1 MNLRTRISVAV
12 VGVLS
17 ALALVVPATSYGFM
31 KLPPV
36 KIPAPVHADPAPPD
50 PMTKDWI
57 ESHGGS
63 CPFAGGGCVD
73 KDHHF
78 WDCSNPNHCVRTD
91 E

>member
-36 KIPAPVHADPAPPD
+36 KIAAPSHNDPEPD
-50 PMTKDWI
+50 PMTKDWLL
-57 ESHGGS
+57 HHGYKCTFGGGS
-63 CPFAGGGCVD
+63 CSNEHGD
-73 KDHHF
+73 I
-78 WDCSNPNHCVRTD
+78 WDCSDPNHCVRPG
-91 E
+91 